1 MSAPPVFVF
10 TGPTLQAEEGQTL
23 LDAVYL
29 PPVSQGD
36 VYRASRERPWGIAI
50 VDGYFG
56 RVPAVWHKEIL
67 WAMTEGIHVFGAASM
82 GALRAAELAPFG
94 MEGVGEV
101 FAAFQSGELTADDEV
116 TVVHGPATSGYRAL
130 SEAMV
135 NIRFTLRAAVA
146 AEVVGEGAR
155 GELLAL
161 AQATFYPRRS
171 WPALLRQ
178 AVGHVADEELAALSA
193 WLPGGRVD
201 QKRADARA
209 LLAHVAARREADPG
223 PKRVSFRFQHTDA
236 WEAARRQATQR
247 PLAAGIGAMDAMDAM
262 GADTFPPDAV
272 FDELRHDGD
281 LYRAERER
289 ALARALSL
297 DLARLQ
303 GLAVPP
309 AALEEA
315 ADDFRRARGL
325 HAPEALAR
333 WLGEQGLTPEGL
345 FRLVRDG
352 VLAERIRAAT
362 APDLGRHLEDRL
374 RESGAYAGLTARARD
389 KQATLAARGLDNPA
403 LGDCDLPLPE
413 LWRWYFETR
422 LGRPVPADLPAY
434 ARSLDLPGEEA
445 LLRAVLRE
453 RQYCRL
459 SELG

>member
-1 MSAPPVFVF
+1 MSAPRVFVF
-10 TGPTLQAEEGQTL
+10 TGPTLPAEEGRAL

-36 VYRASRERPWGIAI
+36 VYRAARERPWAIAI

-67 WAMTEGIHVFGAASM
+67 WAMAEGIHVFGAASM

-101 FAAFQSGELTADDEV
+101 FAAFLSGELTDDDEV
-116 TVVHGPATSGYRAL
+116 TVVHGSAAAGYRPL

-135 NIRFTLRAAVA
+135 NLRFTLAAAVA
-146 AEVVGEGAR
+146 AGVVGEGVR

-161 AQATFYPRRS
+161 AKATFYPRRS
-171 WPALLRQ
+171 WPGLLQ
-178 AVGHVADEELAALSA
+178 AAAGRVPVEAIAALAA

-201 QKRADARA
+201 QKRTDARA
-209 LLAHVAARREADPG
+209 LLTHVAARRETDPG
-223 PKRVSFRFQHTDA
+223 PKEVSFRFQHTEA
-236 WEAARRQATQR
+236 WEAARRQAAQR
-247 PLAAGIGAMDAMDAM
+247 PLDTSIDAHL
-262 GADTFPPDAV
+262 GADTFPPDALL
-272 FDELRHDGD
+272 DELRHDGE
-281 LYRAERER
+281 LYQAERER
-289 ALARALSL
+289 ALAHTLALE
-297 DLARLQ
+297 LARLQ

-309 AALEEA
+309 AAL
-315 ADDFRRARGL
+315 ADEVDEFRRARGL
-325 HAPEALAR
+325 HEPEALAR

-352 VLAERIRAAT
+352 VLAARVRASAT
-362 APDLGRHLEDRL
+362 EDLGRHLYDRL
-374 RESGAYAGLTARARD
+374 RESGAYPALAARARD
-389 KQATLAARGLDNPA
+389 KQAALAARGLDNPA

-413 LWRWYFETR
+413 LWRWYFEQR
-422 LGRPVPADLPAY
+422 LGRPVPPDLSAY

-453 RQYCRL
+453 RQYVSLQNR
-459 SELG
+459 

>member
-1 MSAPPVFVF
+1 L
-10 TGPTLQAEEGQTL
+10 GPG
-23 LDAVYL
+23 
-29 PPVSQGD
+29 
-36 VYRASRERPWGIAI
+36 
-50 VDGYFG
+50 
-56 RVPAVWHKEIL
+56 
-67 WAMTEGIHVFGAASM
+67 
-82 GALRAAELAPFG
+82 
-94 MEGVGEV
+94 
-101 FAAFQSGELTADDEV
+101 
-116 TVVHGPATSGYRAL
+116 
-130 SEAMV
+130 
-135 NIRFTLRAAVA
+135 
-146 AEVVGEGAR
+146 

-178 AVGHVADEELAALSA
+178 AADRVPPLPEEKLAALSA
-193 WLPGGRVD
+193 WLPGGRID

-209 LLAHVAARREADPG
+209 LLAHVAARREADPS
-223 PKRVSFRFQHTDA
+223 PKRVSFRFQHTEA
-236 WEAARRQATQR
+236 WEAARRQAAQR
-247 PLAAGIGAMDAMDAM
+247 PLADGLDAMDAM

-272 FDELRHDGD
+272 LDELRHDGD

-315 ADDFRRARGL
+315 ADDFRRARVL

-374 RESGAYAGLTARARD
+374 RESGAYAGLAARARD

-403 LGDCDLPLPE
+403 VGDCDLPLAE

-453 RQYCRL
+453 RQYVA
-459 SELG
+459 LGPQNR